1 MSKTETVLET
11 EIRAGVLQTT
21 LDIQQAIVDGARIH
35 LSADGLASTFVDPAN
50 VAMMDMALD
59 AGIFEQVPSGQITMG
74 ANLER
79 LEDML
84 SKAGADDTV
93 TLALN
98 QETMK
103 LSIRYGGVTGELALI
118 DPDSI
123 RTEPDMSGMELPN
136 ELTLKTAALADA
148 LGMADYV
155 SDHIALVCDTD
166 DGLIAAAEGDT
177 DDVTVSLADDVS
189 DGTVSEATR
198 SLYSLEYLS
207 DLVGVVPAEEVTV
220 RLGQEMPLVMTYE
233 YADGHGFVDAR
244 LAPRI
249 ENK

>member
-1 MSKTETVLET
+1 MSDDEWLEVDT
-11 EIRAGVLQTT
+11 DAERANPQGAAEALRSIAAT
-21 LDIQQAIVDGARIH
+21 LSD
-35 LSADGLASTFVDPAN
+35 
-50 VAMMDMALD
+50 ALD
-59 AGIFEQVPSGQITMG
+59 
-74 ANLER
+74 
-79 LEDML
+79 
-84 SKAGADDTV
+84 
-93 TLALN
+93 
-98 QETMK
+98 
-103 LSIRYGGVTGELALI
+103 
-118 DPDSI
+118 
-123 RTEPDMSGMELPN
+123 
-136 ELTLKTAALADA
+136 
-148 LGMADYV
+148 MADYV
-155 SDHIALVCDTD
+155 SDHIALECDTD